1 MQPPGKSSQ
10 SGPPNL
16 TPGGF
21 TLIELLVVIAIIAIL
36 ASMLLPALAKAKG
49 RALRISCVNNLRN
62 LGLGYRM
69 WSDDN
74 ESRYPWRVTVANGG
88 SMTIPVAWQHHYVIS
103 NEIVTPKLLFCPS
116 DSARTKAFEWGE
128 YATLGNQA
136 VSYFVGTE
144 ASEDRPFM
152 HLAGDRNAM
161 GNDNQNCDPAQ
172 LVGVVTTLNPANPD
186 IRWGSDIH
194 GSAGNMLMGDGS
206 VQQLTLNGLK
216 RHLQDTGDPNL
227 SNCILKP

>member
-1 MQPPGKSSQ
+1 MKKLCRSRSSA
-10 SGPPNL
+10 
-16 TPGGF
+16 F

-62 LGLGYRM
+62 IGLGYRM

-74 ESRYPWRVTVANGG
+74 ESRYPWQLSLTRGG
-88 SMTIPVAWQHHYVIS
+88 TKTIADAWQHHYVIS
-103 NEIVTPKLLFCPS
+103 NEILTPKLLFCPS

-128 YATLGNQA
+128 YATLGDKA

-152 HLAGDRNAM
+152 HLAGDRNAN
-161 GNDNQNCDPAQ
+161 GNENQACTTADITS
-172 LVGVVTTLNPANPD
+172 GITTLNPANPD
-186 IRWGSDIH
+186 VRWGSDIH
-194 GSAGNMLMGDGS
+194 GSAGNMLMCDGS
-206 VQQLTLNGLK
+206 VQQLTVNGLK

-227 SNCILKP
+227 SNCILKPR